1 MIIKVFNIPNQGS
14 FIHSGLM
21 LSLLLYPIQYLKDS
35 FVPYGS
41 FLELYILLASNH
53 LS

>member
-14 FIHSGLM
+14 FIRSGLM
-21 LSLLLYPIQYLKDS
+21 LSYSLHPIKYLKDC

-41 FLELYILLASNH
+41 FLEIYILLASNH